1 MMPRSYIS
9 KDGYGITAKARSYLQ
24 PLISGEDHPVY
35 KDGMP
40 QYVRLKN
47 LLVRKKL
54 KAFNVD

>member
-1 MMPRSYIS
+1 MLA
-9 KDGYGITAKARSYLQ
+9 KWYGITAKARSYLQ

-54 KAFNVD
+54 KAF